1 VSMIIL
7 RGAMVTAIVQ
17 VWCQI
22 RDNQNSA
29 I

>member
-7 RGAMVTAIVQ
+7 RGAMVAVIVQ

-22 RDNQNSA
+22 RDNQKAA